1 MKQFISREL
10 YNYWREIKGGRSAP
24 DRSEIDPAQIRH
36 VLADAFIIE
45 ADKQSRFPIRLC
57 GARVNALWSAD
68 QKGRSFLELWDQAE
82 RIDIQ
87 AIFQTLMDGVVPVV
101 AGARGSTAS
110 GYETS
115 DFELLLL
122 PLRHL
127 GKTHSRVLGSLA
139 PIDRAFWPGQAP
151 LDLLRLSSLRIL
163 NEERTIAFPLQG
175 RSSPTKLSARRPCL
189 TVYRGGEGRIAE
201 ATRTPED
208 CDADLQSL
216 VRLDRSKH
224 YRSQTPASKSSLFV
238 PSDVGIDTLF
248 ATPFA
253 GGNKDR

>member
-24 DRSEIDPAQIRH
+24 DRSEIDPEQISH

-45 ADKQSRFPIRLC
+45 ADQKSRFPIRLC
-57 GARVNALWSAD
+57 GARVNALWSAA
-68 QKGRSFLELWDQAE
+68 QKGRSFLELWDKAE
-82 RIDIQ
+82 RHDVK

-101 AGARGSTAS
+101 AGARGFTAS
-110 GYETS
+110 GYQTS

-122 PLRHL
+122 PLRHF

-139 PIDRAFWPGQAP
+139 PVDRVFPPNRAP

-175 RSSPTKLSARRPCL
+175 RAAPTTLSARRPCL
-189 TVYRGGEGRIAE
+189 TVYRGGRGGITEVA
-201 ATRTPED
+201 
-208 CDADLQSL
+208 
-216 VRLDRSKH
+216 RL
-224 YRSQTPASKSSLFV
+224 V
-238 PSDVGIDTLF
+238 PSCDSIGAGLF
-248 ATPFA
+248 DARRQPRSRA
-253 GGNKDR
+253 